1 MMDYLYVLLI
11 SLVNNLDT
19 VGVRVAYSVKGIRIP
34 LYTNLWIT
42 MIAFLFSAVA
52 ALFGN
57 QLANLLP
64 GKLVKVISMALLVLI
79 GCWLIIEPYYTGSKK
94 TEEADGH
101 VLAILADPSKADR
114 DGSKEI
120 DFMEAS
126 FLGIAL
132 SLNNIG
138 GGVTAGVLG
147 FSWFLVALLS
157 AVFSFLVLQIGNELT
172 YFLEQKKMVGKVP
185 LIAGFLLILIG
196 IRQIF

>member
-1 MMDYLYVLLI
+1 MDYLYILLI

-19 VGVRVAYSVKGIRIP
+19 IGVRVAYSVKGIRIP

-42 MIAFLFSAVA
+42 AIAFLFSAIA
-52 ALFGN
+52 AVFGN

-64 GKLVKVISMALLVLI
+64 ERVVKIISMLLLGII
-79 GCWLIIEPYYTGSKK
+79 GLWLIIEPHCVGKK
-94 TEEADGH
+94 KVREDDGH

-120 DFMEAS
+120 DFMEAT

-147 FSWFLVALLS
+147 FSWFMVAILS
-157 AVFSFLVLQIGNELT
+157 AAFSFLVLQVGNELT
-172 YFLEQKKMVGKVP
+172 CYLEQKKLEGKVP
-185 LIAGFLLILIG
+185 FMAGLLLILIA
-196 IRQIF
+196 IKQIL